1 MGVSLPATDAS
12 ESQTTISNTTASGVG
27 TLTLEKV
34 FTNSDANDF
43 QLPYASTSAINLA
56 WARSSSAS
64 TTLSNHGSGNRGFAT
79 GSFTILGTEDF
90 SLAASTVFPNPT
102 SGAFYVK
109 TKTNLTGL
117 TVYNQTVALIAADST
132 EENVKVKVD
141 RWT

>member
-1 MGVSLPATDAS
+1 M
-12 ESQTTISNTTASGVG
+12 
-27 TLTLEKV
+27 
-34 FTNSDANDF
+34 TNSDTNDF

-79 GSFTILGTEDF
+79 GSFTILETEYF
-90 SLAASTVFPNPT
+90 SLTASSAIPNPT